1 MKLVVVI
8 FAVCCTL
15 VNVPNASTQV
25 VDLKMDFQTNSVM
38 QLDQASDGTIWGITS
53 SNIDRLPTIA
63 GVWSVRST
71 NGGTSWDTACI
82 TDNWWRWG
90 VDIAAV
96 SATTAY
102 AVTMR
107 EDTIE
112 LYRTTDGRKWNAVS
126 ASNVGL
132 DNIMAVHFFN
142 ERIGFIIGTQGRK
155 IERKFIV
162 SRTSDGGATWQASLP
177 LLPDPP
183 TEVLADMNDRAV
195 CWKGATVCVGMNT
208 GRILVTHDS
217 AQTWKFIR
225 TPLRT
230 INAITLITENGQQ
243 TMCAYH
249 TQADGT
255 VRAFSSNDDKTW
267 TNAPL
272 PPNVK
277 KVYGARELADGK
289 WVSIPRSL
297 FNAGSVDLQTG
308 VPVPVPQGCDALL
321 PIRGGVLC
329 SQELF
334 LGKGLVRIEL
344 H

>member
-1 MKLVVVI
+1 MKHVVVVL
-8 FAVCCTL
+8 AVCCTL
-15 VNVPNASTQV
+15 VNVPKSSTQV

-71 NGGTSWDTACI
+71 NGGISWDTACI

-90 VDIAAV
+90 VDIAAQD
-96 SATTAY
+96 ANTAY

-107 EDTIE
+107 EDTLE
-112 LYRTTDGRKWNAVS
+112 LYRKVKGSTWVQLNPSTVA
-126 ASNVGL
+126 L
-132 DNIMAVHFFN
+132 DNVMAVHFFN
-142 ERIGFIIGTQGRK
+142 ERVGFIIGTQGRK

-183 TEVLADMNDRAV
+183 TEVLADNNDRAV

-225 TPLRT
+225 TPLRS
-230 INAITLITENGQQ
+230 ISAITLITENGQQ
-243 TMCAYH
+243 TMSAYH

-255 VRAFSSNDDKTW
+255 VRAFTSSDDKTW
-267 TNAPL
+267 TMAPL
-272 PPNVK
+272 PPTVK
-277 KVYGARELADGK
+277 KVYGAREIGEGT

-297 FNAGSVDLQTG
+297 YNARSVNLQTG
-308 VPVPVPQGCDALL
+308 EPVPMPPGCDALL
-321 PIRGGVLC
+321 AMPGGILC

-334 LGKGLVRIEL
+334 LGKGLVKIEL